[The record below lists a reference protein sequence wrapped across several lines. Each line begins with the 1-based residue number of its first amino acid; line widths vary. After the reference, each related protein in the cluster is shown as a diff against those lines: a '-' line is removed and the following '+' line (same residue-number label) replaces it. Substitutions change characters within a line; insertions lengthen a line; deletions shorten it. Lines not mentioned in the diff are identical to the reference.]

1 MSASQ
6 TSSLKTRSQ
15 TSRSSKSSSKRSA
28 TLARAE
34 AEAAKVRSSF
44 AAQEMQLKL
53 RQADQEAERARQ
65 EAERARLQAEQEAER
80 ARQEAE
86 QEAERARLQATLER
100 LSAEKEAAAAIAKA
114 EFLEAVEFPESERG
128 SDIRGPDLD
137 HQDPAQRVSE
147 YVRQHSKVEDNSD
160 PLHQPAYTD
169 YQRSFLRTPYW
180 KQESILRNDID
191 HHYRP
196 TEQKVRP
203 PPRLTGTPFATE
215 RVYTDFPMPEAP
227 TRYEDAPQ
235 TPHNNSTPA
244 HVGTDSAT
252 MNFARFFTRREL
264 VTKGLVKF
272 TDRAESYRAWRAS
285 FQNAIRDLHLSSSE
299 ELDLLVKW
307 LGSESAEHAKRIR
320 NINIKYPHTGLR
332 MVWERLEE
340 CYGSIEAIENALY
353 KRIDDFP
360 KIANKGYQKLRELS
374 DLLMEVHAAQAEG
387 DLPGLAFL
395 DTARGVNPIVQKLPY
410 NLQEKW
416 VSHGSRYKQA
426 HKVPFPPFGV
436 FVDFVAQQAKVRNDP
451 SFDFTMSC
459 TAASGVKPS
468 KTPVAVHKTNV
479 TSTGFP
485 YRASKSSPEEDKPQD
500 LSKYCP
506 LHKKP
511 HPLLK
516 CRAFREKSLEDR
528 KSFLKEN
535 KICFRCCATT
545 SHFAK
550 NCESSVKCTEC
561 SSVEHNTAL
570 HPGPPSGVSSQVEE
584 SAEKQMDTDMDTPV
598 VTSRCTEICK
608 ELVAGRSC
616 SKICLVRVFPAS
628 QRDKAIKVYAIL
640 DDQSNRSLAKS
651 FLFDTFN
658 IAGPGSPYS
667 LKTCAGTVETAGRRA
682 TGFKVESIDG
692 QTCLSLPS
700 ILECNQIPDNRS
712 EIPTPEV
719 AAHHTHL
726 RCIAHLIPELDQ
738 GAPIVLLLGRDIL
751 RVHKAR
757 GQINGPQNAPY
768 AQRLDLGWVIVG
780 DVCLG
785 GAHRP
790 TSVNSMLTNTLE
802 NGRPSLFQPC
812 ENSFLIKELPHHTPP
827 PCPLADPSCEDHA
840 CDGEQDHIGCT
851 VFHRT
856 REDNQVAMSIEDRLF
871 LDIMER
877 EIVRDESK
885 SWVAPLPFKPQR
897 QRLPNNRELV
907 YSRFVSLTRKL
918 QKAPETK
925 QHFFTFMERIFQ
937 SGHAEIAPILQDS
950 EECWY
955 LPIFGVYHPKKPG
968 QIRVVFDSSARY
980 EGVSLNDV
988 FLSCPDLNNRLLG
1001 VLLRFRKDAVAFMAD
1016 IQQMFHCFLVKEEH
1030 RNYLRFFWYHN
1041 NDPYKDIVE
1050 YRMKVHIFGNS
1061 PSPAVAIYGL
1071 RHSAR
1076 EGEAKYGSDVRSFV
1090 EKDFYVDD
1098 CLKSTP
1104 TEESAV
1110 SLLKRAQEMLASS
1123 NLRLHKIA
1131 SNSQK
1136 LMAAFPS
1143 QDYSTDLKDLDL
1155 STDSLP
1161 MQRSLGL
1168 LWDLKKDAFTFQIS
1182 EEEKPFTRRG
1192 VLSVVNSLY
1201 DPLGFVT
1208 PVTIQGKMMLRDFTQ
1223 ETSDW
1228 DDPLPSDKREL
1239 WERWKN
1245 SLEALSS
1252 LYVARPYASVPSSEI
1267 EVQRLCIFCDAS
1279 TKAIAAVAYLKTT
1292 DINVQCHVRLVM
1304 SRTKLAPLREHTVPR
1319 LELCAAVLA
1328 VELAELIST
1337 EMDLEIKEVEFYT
1350 DSKVVLGYICN
1361 ETRRFYVYVS
1371 NRVLRI
1377 RRSTEPTQWHYI
1389 R

>member
-6 TSSLKTRSQ
+6 ASSLRTRSQ
-15 TSRSSKSSSKRSA
+15 TSRSSKSSSKRSV

-53 RQADQEAERARQ
+53 KQVEQ

-80 ARQEAE
+80 ARLQADRD
-86 QEAERARLQATLER
+86 AERARLQADRDADTARLRATLER

-147 YVRQHSKVEDNSD
+147 YVRQHSQVEDNSD
-160 PLHQPAYTD
+160 LLHQPAYTD
-169 YQRSFLRTPYW
+169 YQRSFLQTPYW
-180 KQESILRNDID
+180 KQESLLRNDID

-203 PPRLTGTPFATE
+203 PPRLKGTPFATE

-374 DLLMEVHAAQAEG
+374 DLLMEVYAAQAEG

-426 HKVPFPPFGV
+426 HKVPFPPFRV

-479 TSTGFP
+479 TSTGFL

-535 KICFRCCATT
+535 KICFRCCTTT

-550 NCESSVKCTEC
+550 NCETSVKCTEC

-570 HPGPPSGVSSQVEE
+570 HPGPPSGVSSRVEE
-584 SAEKQMDTDMDTPV
+584 SAEKQTDPDVDTPV

-608 ELVAGRSC
+608 ELVSGRSC
-616 SKICLVRVFPAS
+616 SKICLVRIT
-628 QRDKAIKVYAIL
+628 Q
-640 DDQSNRSLAKS
+640 
-651 FLFDTFN
+651 
-658 IAGPGSPYS
+658 
-667 LKTCAGTVETAGRRA
+667 
-682 TGFKVESIDG
+682 
-692 QTCLSLPS
+692 
-700 ILECNQIPDNRS
+700 
-712 EIPTPEV
+712 
-719 AAHHTHL
+719 
-726 RCIAHLIPELDQ
+726 
-738 GAPIVLLLGRDIL
+738 PI
-751 RVHKAR
+751 
-757 GQINGPQNAPY
+757 
-768 AQRLDLGWVIVG
+768 
-780 DVCLG
+780 
-785 GAHRP
+785 
-790 TSVNSMLTNTLE
+790 
-802 NGRPSLFQPC
+802 
-812 ENSFLIKELPHHTPP
+812 
-827 PCPLADPSCEDHA
+827 
-840 CDGEQDHIGCT
+840 
-851 VFHRT
+851 
-856 REDNQVAMSIEDRLF
+856 
-871 LDIMER
+871 
-877 EIVRDESK
+877 
-885 SWVAPLPFKPQR
+885 
-897 QRLPNNRELV
+897 
-907 YSRFVSLTRKL
+907 
-918 QKAPETK
+918 
-925 QHFFTFMERIFQ
+925 
-937 SGHAEIAPILQDS
+937 
-950 EECWY
+950 
-955 LPIFGVYHPKKPG
+955 
-968 QIRVVFDSSARY
+968 
-980 EGVSLNDV
+980 
-988 FLSCPDLNNRLLG
+988 
-1001 VLLRFRKDAVAFMAD
+1001 
-1016 IQQMFHCFLVKEEH
+1016 
-1030 RNYLRFFWYHN
+1030 
-1041 NDPYKDIVE
+1041 
-1050 YRMKVHIFGNS
+1050 
-1061 PSPAVAIYGL
+1061 
-1071 RHSAR
+1071 
-1076 EGEAKYGSDVRSFV
+1076 
-1090 EKDFYVDD
+1090 
-1098 CLKSTP
+1098 
-1104 TEESAV
+1104 
-1110 SLLKRAQEMLASS
+1110 
-1123 NLRLHKIA
+1123 
-1131 SNSQK
+1131 
-1136 LMAAFPS
+1136 
-1143 QDYSTDLKDLDL
+1143 
-1155 STDSLP
+1155 
-1161 MQRSLGL
+1161 
-1168 LWDLKKDAFTFQIS
+1168 
-1182 EEEKPFTRRG
+1182 
-1192 VLSVVNSLY
+1192 
-1201 DPLGFVT
+1201 
-1208 PVTIQGKMMLRDFTQ
+1208 
-1223 ETSDW
+1223 
-1228 DDPLPSDKREL
+1228 
-1239 WERWKN
+1239 
-1245 SLEALSS
+1245 
-1252 LYVARPYASVPSSEI
+1252 
-1267 EVQRLCIFCDAS
+1267 
-1279 TKAIAAVAYLKTT
+1279 
-1292 DINVQCHVRLVM
+1292 
-1304 SRTKLAPLREHTVPR
+1304 
-1319 LELCAAVLA
+1319 
-1328 VELAELIST
+1328 
-1337 EMDLEIKEVEFYT
+1337 
-1350 DSKVVLGYICN
+1350 
-1361 ETRRFYVYVS
+1361 
-1371 NRVLRI
+1371 
-1377 RRSTEPTQWHYI
+1377 
-1389 R
+1389 